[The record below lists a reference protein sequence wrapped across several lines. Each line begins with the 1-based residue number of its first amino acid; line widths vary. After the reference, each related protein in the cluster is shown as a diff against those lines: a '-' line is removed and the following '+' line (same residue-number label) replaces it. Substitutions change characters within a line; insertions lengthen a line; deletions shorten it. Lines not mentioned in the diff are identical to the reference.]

1 MKARVWTTILAA
13 VAGLAVAI
21 GLAFVASDL
30 TTQQVGL
37 GGEDPGAGEKLA
49 PSSASRARA
58 KPTPPRTLPTTTA
71 TTTTTTTVA
80 APPPPATTTQA
91 DDDSGRGRGRGRGG
105 DDEGHELEDGDD

>member
-1 MKARVWTTILAA
+1 VKARVGTTILAA

-71 TTTTTTTVA
+71 TTTTTTAA
-80 APPPPATTTQA
+80 APPPPATTTEA